1 MLFAEGVFLFPVE
14 MDPDALQEDEKWAQI
29 FLSLRDNHAWL
40 YDSLSQR
47 RVRTQFIPHLIC
59 CVCPLLIPGA

>member
-1 MLFAEGVFLFPVE
+1 
-14 MDPDALQEDEKWAQI
+14 MDPDALQEDEKWAQV

-40 YDSLSQR
+40 YDNLSQR